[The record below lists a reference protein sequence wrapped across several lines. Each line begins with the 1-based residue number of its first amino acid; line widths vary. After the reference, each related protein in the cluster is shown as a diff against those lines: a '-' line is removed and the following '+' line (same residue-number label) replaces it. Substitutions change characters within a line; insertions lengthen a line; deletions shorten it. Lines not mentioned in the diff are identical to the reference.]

1 MRQISIEVRIADSGY
16 NKVGFFV
23 NVLRSQKVNVQIE
36 GDDSFDWTKDLTNAY
51 RLWAKVNN
59 LPFALVRQ
67 LMRFIRINPA
77 NESLGEK
84 EEFILTHYSDTDD
97 WQVSTCRYQYFK
109 DDSLR
114 GVDHATVSRWF
125 EDKLCIPSPDGDK
138 DYHMSLTDQIATF
151 SKEDNYRMT
160 L

>member
-1 MRQISIEVRIADSGY
+1 MRQISIEIRYADSGY
-16 NKVGFFV
+16 SNKGFYV

-36 GDDSFDWTKDLTNAY
+36 GEDFFDWTKDLANAY
-51 RLWAKVNN
+51 KLWAKAD
-59 LPFALVRQ
+59 LPFALARQ

-77 NESLGEK
+77 NTELNEK
-84 EEFILTHYSDTDD
+84 EEFILTHYSDDD
-97 WQVSTCRYQYFK
+97 SWEAETSRYEYFR

-114 GVDHATVSRWF
+114 GVDDTTIIRWYQ
-125 EDKLCIPSPDGDK
+125 EKLCIPDPNGDK
-138 DYHMSLTDQIATF
+138 NYHMSLIDQVASF

>member
-16 NKVGFFV
+16 NEKGFFV
-23 NVLRSQKVNVQIE
+23 NVISSQKVNVQIE
-36 GDDSFDWTKDLTNAY
+36 GDDSFDWKKDITNAY
-51 RLWAKVNN
+51 KLWAKVD
-59 LPFALVRQ
+59 LPFSLVRQ

-77 NESLGEK
+77 NEAIGEN
-84 EEFILTHYSDTDD
+84 EEFILTHYSDDD
-97 WQVSTCRYQYFK
+97 SWQAETSRYEYFR

-114 GVDHATVSRWF
+114 GVDSATVSRWF
-125 EDKLCIPSPDGDK
+125 RNKQCIPDPNGDK
-138 DYHMSLTDQIATF
+138 NYHMSLIDQVASF

>member
-1 MRQISIEVRIADSGY
+1 MRQISIEIRIANSGY
-16 NKVGFFV
+16 NEVGFFV

-36 GDDSFDWTKDLTNAY
+36 GDDSFDWTKDLANAY
-51 RLWAKVNN
+51 RLWAKAN
-59 LPFALVRQ
+59 LPFSLVRQ

-77 NESLGEK
+77 NESIGEK

-114 GVDHATVSRWF
+114 GVDDATVTRWF
-125 EDKLCIPSPDGDK
+125 KDKMCIPSPDGDRG
-138 DYHMSLTDQIATF
+138 YHMSLTDQVASF

>member
-1 MRQISIEVRIADSGY
+1 MRQVSIEVRYADSGY
-16 NKVGFFV
+16 NQEGFFV
-23 NVLRSQKVNVQIE
+23 NVIRSQKVNLQVE
-36 GDDSFDWTKDLTNAY
+36 GDDSFDWTKDATNAY
-51 RLWAKVNN
+51 KLWAKVD

-67 LMRFIRINPA
+67 LIRFIRINPA

-84 EEFILTHYSDTDD
+84 EEFTLTHYSDDNS
-97 WQVSTCRYQYFK
+97 WQAETSRCKYFR

-114 GVDHATVSRWF
+114 GVDDTTIIRWYQ
-125 EDKLCIPSPDGDK
+125 EKLCIPDPNGDK
-138 DYHMSLTDQIATF
+138 NYHMSLIDQVASF

>member
-1 MRQISIEVRIADSGY
+1 M
-16 NKVGFFV
+16 
-23 NVLRSQKVNVQIE
+23 NVLRSQKINVQIE
-36 GDDSFDWTKDLTNAY
+36 GENSFDWTKDLANAY
-51 RLWAKVNN
+51 RLWAKAN

-77 NESLGEK
+77 NKNIGEK
-84 EEFILTHYSDTDD
+84 EEFTLTHYSDDD
-97 WQVSTCRYQYFK
+97 SWQAETSRYEYFR

-114 GVDHATVSRWF
+114 GVDSATVSRWF
-125 EDKLCIPSPDGDK
+125 KDKLCIPSPDGDK
-138 DYHMSLTDQIATF
+138 DYHMSLIDQVASF

>member
-1 MRQISIEVRIADSGY
+1 MRQISIEVRYADSGY
-16 NKVGFFV
+16 NQEGFFV
-23 NVLRSQKVNVQIE
+23 NVIRSQKVNVQIE
-36 GDDSFDWTKDLTNAY
+36 GDDSFDWKTDLSNAY
-51 RLWAKVNN
+51 KLWARTS
-59 LPFALVRQ
+59 LPFELVRQ

-77 NESLGEK
+77 NENIGEK

-97 WQVSTCRYQYFK
+97 WQAETARYQYFR

-114 GVDHATVSRWF
+114 GVDHDTIIRWYQ
-125 EDKLCIPSPDGDK
+125 EKLCIPDPNGDK
-138 DYHMSLTDQIATF
+138 NYHMSLIDQVASF